1 MKTKL
6 IIKEIEWTDKGL
18 LITKCSILDC
28 ENDKEMRIAK
38 LTPELIKLFKFTEY
52 FSRGSPSP
60 ILTRYEL
67 KEFPDLTARLFNSS
81 FWDWLAYTINPFA
94 ISFLRLVFV
103 ILVMIA

>member
-38 LTPELIKLFKFTEY
+38 LTPELIKLFKSIEIGLDDY
-52 FSRGSPSP
+52 
-60 ILTRYEL
+60 L
-67 KEFPDLTARLFNSS
+67 KFIEMVN
-81 FWDWLAYTINPFA
+81 INPNFKKL
-94 ISFLRLVFV
+94 ITDFNLKF
-103 ILVMIA
+103 